1 MADYHRYRWED
12 IENGVHKLVREI
24 LESGY
29 QPSIVIGISKGGVII
44 ASLIAD
50 MLNLPVDLMQVMHW
64 GFGKAG
70 DQLVIKYRPSL
81 SIADNHVL
89 LVDDVADT
97 GMTLMTAKDELLR
110 LGARSV
116 RTAVLDYKAVSS
128 RYVPDYYAYKW
139 TRWVYIIYPWE
150 NFEAFRNLS
159 PDEAKTVFA
168 AHELIKMRE
177 FVRAVR

>member
-1 MADYHRYRWED
+1 
-12 IENGVHKLVREI
+12 
-24 LESGY
+24 
-29 QPSIVIGISKGGVII
+29 
-44 ASLIAD
+44 
-50 MLNLPVDLMQVMHW
+50 
-64 GFGKAG
+64 
-70 DQLVIKYRPSL
+70 
-81 SIADNHVL
+81 VL

-110 LGARSV
+110 LGARGV

-159 PDEAKTVFA
+159 PDEAETVFA

-177 FVRAVR
+177 FVRTVR